1 MKRPTAACAF
11 ICLSFVA
18 GDAPAAEN
26 ANVLPRFET
35 KVVKQRA
42 PSQHETRASA
52 PAKQPSSTPKAA
64 DTALAP
70 AVGNTREP
78 AKAAPTA
85 AEAPAATSA
94 ANNDKP
100 GASPSAQETPPGP
113 IDPNKPAP
121 AQSQAA
127 APKPATEWPAV
138 DIELAKARCTQLLK
152 GLDAQVTPEPGFRSG
167 DCGAPAPV
175 RLVSIG
181 KNPAVTF
188 DPPILVTC
196 DMVSALHTW
205 MKRDIQPLARRH
217 LGQPITKIETMS
229 DYSCRNAYGRIASKL
244 SEHGRANAVDI
255 RGFVAG
261 TKTAYV
267 LEGWGPTKRDI
278 AQALAAKKAQAEKAD
293 AIKATAERAEAL
305 RKAQTALGTPT
316 APGSGTQSVP
326 GHSPQNPSGNTP
338 PQVTITLPGTRIVTP
353 DQVDPSLG
361 IAPPSRL
368 GGPKEQ
374 DTSGLNVVK
383 TTAKKP
389 APAEQSIPQ
398 LKPAIQPP
406 DSLKAPP
413 SPKKDAAT
421 AKPATSASLP
431 PENSAAD
438 VPLSKVALFLR
449 GAHDAA
455 CNIFGTTLGPE
466 ANQAHRNHF
475 HVDMAERKVKKI
487 CD

>member
-1 MKRPTAACAF
+1 MKRLTTACAV
-11 ICLSFVA
+11 ICLSFAA

-26 ANVLPRFET
+26 ANALPRFET

-42 PSQHETRASA
+42 QSGPETRASA

-64 DTALAP
+64 GTTPAP
-70 AVGNTREP
+70 AVGTAPEP
-78 AKAAPTA
+78 AKVAPTA

-94 ANNDKP
+94 ANNDKS
-100 GASPSAQETPPGP
+100 GAPPSAQEAPPGP
-113 IDPNKPAP
+113 IDPNKPAA
-121 AQSQAA
+121 AQSQAV

-138 DIELAKARCTQLLK
+138 DVELAKARCTQLLK

-261 TKTAYV
+261 TKTADV
-267 LEGWGPTKRDI
+267 LEGWGPTKRDM
-278 AQALAAKKAQAEKAD
+278 AQALAAQKAQAEKAE

-316 APGSGTQSVP
+316 APGSGTRSAP

-374 DTSGLNVVK
+374 DTSGLDLVK
-383 TTAKKP
+383 TTTKKP
-389 APAEQSIPQ
+389 APGEQSIPQ
-398 LKPAIQPP
+398 LKPAIRPP
-406 DSLKAPP
+406 DALKAP
-413 SPKKDAAT
+413 STRKDAT
-421 AKPATSASLP
+421 TTKPTTSASLP
-431 PENSAAD
+431 PANGVTN